1 MSSRFVR
8 FASDGAFIDAPD
20 PKGFHSDSLIKAASS
35 KAAAGGSVIA
45 APADVT
51 LPGSLSGTEG
61 YDLIGVDL
69 VAGQTYSFSYR
80 GTATDGVEDP
90 YLALF
95 DTALTTMLVEDDDGG
110 LGRSSQ
116 ITFTATTTGTHY
128 LYATSFYTLDT
139 GDPSIDTG
147 NYTIDIWSPGVDAPD
162 SFAGA
167 QSLDLGTNYAYLDA
181 PGDADMYRVDV
192 TAGQLYSFTYAG
204 GISTAAELGNPL
216 PGESVGVLE
225 IFDAAGN
232 LVTDAVNYET
242 GASFFAEAS
251 GTYYVR
257 ASGFDPAMTGGYTID
272 VAEID
277 VADYDPLDS
286 IDWQSANNVPFVD
299 VNGTPTAYVYFA
311 PAGEN
316 FGEVADDGVTPL
328 ETFGWQQ
335 FQIDGVMNAL
345 TEYEDVLGVNYEITT
360 DVSKATF
367 RMLTAESE
375 EYGARF
381 YPQDPAYGT
390 QQGIG
395 TFNVLSGG
403 FTLPESLRP
412 GGYSYGVI
420 LHEFGHAH
428 GLAHPHDDG
437 GGSDIMLGVTGSDSL
452 GVYDLNQGVY
462 TVMSYNDGWA
472 TNPDGALPFSR
483 ATVGYGWSGSLSAF
497 DIAQLQERYGASD
510 HAGGNTVYTL
520 DDANA
525 AGTFYETIWDTGGT
539 DTIRYNGAR
548 DAHIDL
554 LAATLDYSPTGGGV
568 VSYVDDIYGGYTIA
582 NGVVIENATGGSGDD
597 SLIGNSANNVLTGNA
612 GNDTLLGRE
621 GNDTLLG
628 DNGDDTISGGSG
640 DDTITGGKGDDT
652 LYGEGGN
659 DVFLLGTSAGI
670 DTVVGGDGYDT
681 IRVTAGDALLRWGSI
696 SEIEEVSAVGF
707 AGVKILGSKASDTID
722 FSGMK
727 LTGIAAIE
735 GSNGDDRIIGS
746 TSDDIISGGTG
757 ADVLTGGAGD
767 DIFVYEA
774 SVSSRPG
781 VSVDRITDFMVGDD
795 KIDLS
800 AIDANT
806 VLSGKQA
813 FTFIGDDAFTGGKGQ
828 LHYSYVNGDTYVSAD
843 LNGNLTADFEIVL
856 TGIHSLTSNDFF
868 LGA

>member
-8 FASDGAFIDAPD
+8 FASDGTFVDAPNY
-20 PKGFHSDSLIKAASS
+20 KRVHADSLILAQPSKTAAPV
-35 KAAAGGSVIA
+35 SVIA
-45 APADVT
+45 AAPDTT
-51 LPGSLSGTEG
+51 LSGSLSGTEA
-61 YDLIGVDL
+61 YDLIGVEL
-69 VAGQTYSFSYR
+69 VAGQTYTFSYR

-90 YLALF
+90 YLALY
-95 DTALTTMLVEDDDGG
+95 DSALTTVLGEDDDGG

-128 LYATSFYTLDT
+128 LFATSFYTLDT

-167 QSLDLGTNYAYLDA
+167 QALNLGANFAYLDA
-181 PGDADMYRVDV
+181 PGDADMYRIDV

-204 GISTAAELGNPL
+204 GISTADELANPV

-242 GASFFAEAS
+242 GASFFAETS

-257 ASGFDPAMTGGYTID
+257 ASGYDATMTGGYTLD
-272 VAEID
+272 VAEVD
-277 VADYDPLDS
+277 PADYDPLDS
-286 IDWQSANNVPFVD
+286 IDWVSANNVPFVD

-328 ETFGWQQ
+328 ETFGWQK
-335 FQIDGVMNAL
+335 FQIEGVMNAL
-345 TEYEDVLGVNYEITT
+345 TEYEKILGVNYEITT

-403 FTLPESLRP
+403 FSLPESLQP

-428 GLAHPHDDG
+428 GLAHPHDNG
-437 GGSDIMLGVTGSDSL
+437 GGSDVMLGVTGSDSL

-472 TNPDGALPFSR
+472 TNPDGPLPFSR

-497 DIAQLQERYGASD
+497 DIAQLQVRYGV
-510 HAGGNTVYTL
+510 HANAVGDTVYTL

-525 AGTFYETIWDTGGT
+525 AGTFYQTIWDTGGS

-554 LAATLDYSPTGGGV
+554 LAATLDYTPTGGGV
-568 VSYVDDIYGGYTIA
+568 VSYVDDIYGGFTIA
-582 NGVVIENATGGSGDD
+582 NDVVIENATGGSGNDT
-597 SLIGNSANNVLTGNA
+597 LIGNSANNVLTGNA
-612 GNDTLLGRE
+612 GNDTLLGRD
-621 GNDTLLG
+621 GDDTLLG
-628 DNGDDTISGGSG
+628 GNGDDTISAGNGN
-640 DDTITGGKGDDT
+640 DTINGGKGDDT
-652 LYGEGGN
+652 LYGEGGD
-659 DVFLLGTSAGI
+659 DVFLLGTSAGN
-670 DTVVGGDGYDT
+670 DTMIGGDGYDT
-681 IRVTAGDALLRWGSI
+681 IRATAADTLFRWGSI
-696 SEIEEVSAVGF
+696 SEIEEVSAGGF
-707 AGVKILGSKASDTID
+707 AGVKFLGTKDADTFD
-722 FSGMK
+722 FSAIK
-727 LTGIAAIE
+727 LTGIASIE

-746 TSDDIISGGTG
+746 AGDDVISGGVG
-757 ADVLTGGAGD
+757 ADVLTGGAGFD
-767 DIFVYEA
+767 TFVYEA

-781 VSVDRITDFMVGDD
+781 VSVDRITDFEATVD

-800 AIDANT
+800 AIDADT
-806 VLSGKQA
+806 ALGGKQA
-813 FTFIGDDAFTGGKGQ
+813 FTFIGGGAFTGAKGE
-828 LHYSYVNGDTYVSAD
+828 LRYAYVGGDTHITANLNGDRKPE
-843 LNGNLTADFEIVL
+843 FEIVL
-856 TGIHSLTSNDFF
+856 SGIHTLSSNDFF
-868 LGA
+868 LGV